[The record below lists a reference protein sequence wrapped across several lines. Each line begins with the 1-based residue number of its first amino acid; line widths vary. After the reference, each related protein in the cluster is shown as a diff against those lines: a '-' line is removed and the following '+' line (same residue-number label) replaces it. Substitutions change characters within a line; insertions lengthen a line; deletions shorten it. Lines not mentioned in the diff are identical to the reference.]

1 MSEGD
6 QISAGN
12 ISGEGIAIGRDAR
25 VDIRKIYGDIIVRV
39 DSLEDIPPVAG
50 PPPYKGLAYFTEKD
64 AHLFF
69 GREALSEKIIQRLQN
84 EQFLAILGASGSGKT
99 SLLRAGVVPRI
110 RRQNWLVRI
119 ITPTADP
126 LLQLANAL
134 IPEDAALNAAGEM
147 EEAMLQSR
155 ESLQLAA
162 KRAVIHGD
170 AEHMLL
176 IVDQFEE
183 LFTLCHDEGRQIAFL
198 ENLLHAAQQEGVLT
212 IIIGLRADMYDRAL
226 HFSGL
231 RDLLAERQIPVGPM
245 ERGELLRII
254 AEPAKVGGWGFVEG
268 LVEQILD
275 DVGSEPGRLP
285 LLSHALIETWEGRR
299 GTVMTLS
306 GYRAAGGVEGAI
318 AQTAEEMFKQF
329 SNEQVLTAAAI
340 VLSLTELGEG
350 TEITRRVASREEIA
364 RIPGSE
370 AVLELM
376 VKARLVTMD
385 SQQVQV
391 AHEAL
396 LRRWPRLQDWLQD
409 NQDRLRLER
418 RLAREAMEWA
428 EDLNRDTGAL
438 YRGARLAQALEWAD
452 EGMLSLSPLSEAFL
466 QASREEAER
475 EQRMQDAQRRREEEM
490 RQRELDHQR
499 QLAEAQK
506 RRAEDAEEAAERQ
519 RELTKIAEEAR
530 HLAESQQRRAEAREL
545 AYRSAGALDR
555 NFQSGLLYA
564 YQALKHTYAE
574 DRTITGEAHAAL
586 YNALTAPGRPLAL
599 LVGHEGEVKSIAFDS
614 EGRHLVTGSA
624 DGTAKIWDARGN
636 LLADLEGLQGAI
648 YSAVFAADGESIATA
663 GRDGTARIWD
673 LNGGHLATLQGHGN
687 RVMSAVFSPDGEEVL
702 TASWDS
708 TARLWTKKGRTKV
721 TFRGHKKPLTS
732 AIFDRSGSRIL
743 TTSHD
748 HTARLWKKD
757 GTLLAT
763 LTGHEAAVN
772 SAAFSVDGET
782 IVTASQD
789 GTARLW
795 DAQGNPLASLRG
807 HTAAVWSA
815 EFSPD
820 GDKIITGGLDGTA
833 RLWNAA
839 ASHAGEAVGEL
850 LAVLV
855 GHTGQV
861 WSAVFSPTGESIATV
876 SSDGTARLWDSS
888 GLPLL
893 ILEGHT
899 GAVLSIAYRPDGKQL
914 ATAGS
919 DGTGRIWD
927 SVGEG
932 TVTLT
937 GHRGSVN
944 SAAFN
949 ADGTRIVTASDD
961 QTARLWDMPGV
972 LAATL
977 RGHSGRLRTASFNP
991 PGDRILTAS
1000 DDHTA
1005 RLWDRQGV
1013 EIAVLEGHTAPV
1025 ITAFFSRD
1033 GSLILTAGDDRT
1045 ARLWDTQGRMH
1056 EILRHVEYLTS
1067 AAISG
1072 DNKRV
1077 ITVGVGN
1084 QAQLWDIAGLWA
1096 EIRPDL
1102 GAELGAG
1109 EAREIATLRH
1119 KAYITSAVFSPD
1131 SRYLLTTSKDG
1142 TARLWDAD
1150 GNLLA
1155 VLEGHTERVNTGIF
1169 DAEGTRILTAADD
1182 YTARI
1187 WDLEGRPLAMLEG
1200 HTSPIKAIAIDSAG
1214 GRIVTGSA
1222 GGTARVWDVEGQWLV
1237 TLEGHAGAIN
1247 SVALDRSG
1255 SYILTAGQDGTARI
1269 WRSYPNVEAL
1279 LAAAEE
1285 ALRSLMSAEAFEGV
1299 R

>member
-6 QISAGN
+6 RISAGN

-25 VDIRKIYGDIIVRV
+25 VDIRRIYGDIIVRV
-39 DSLEDIPPVAG
+39 DSLEDIPPAAG

-69 GREALSEKIIQRLQN
+69 GREGLSEKIVQRLQ
-84 EQFLAILGASGSGKT
+84 EAQFLAILGASGSGKT
-99 SLLRAGVVPRI
+99 SLLRAGVVPRV
-110 RRQNWLVRI
+110 RRKNWLVRI

-126 LLQLANAL
+126 LLQLSNAL
-134 IPEDAALNAAGEM
+134 VPEGAALDAAGEL
-147 EEAMLQSR
+147 EEALLQSR

-162 KRAVIHGD
+162 KRAVVHGA

-176 IVDQFEE
+176 VVDQFEE
-183 LFTLCHDEGRQIAFL
+183 LFTLCHDEKGQIAFL
-198 ENLLHAAQQEGVLT
+198 ENLVHAAQQEGVLT
-212 IIIGLRADMYDRAL
+212 IVIGLRADMYDRAL
-226 HFSGL
+226 HFSGF

-245 ERGELLRII
+245 ERGELLRVI
-254 AEPAKVGGWGFVEG
+254 AEPAKAGGWGFVEG
-268 LVEQILD
+268 LVEQILE

-329 SNEQVLTAAAI
+329 SEEQVRTAAAI
-340 VLSLTELGEG
+340 VLALTELGEG

-385 SQQVQV
+385 GQQVQV

-418 RLAREAMEWA
+418 RLAREATEWA
-428 EDLNRDTGAL
+428 EVLNRDTGAL

-452 EGMLSLSPLSEAFL
+452 EGMLSLGPLSEAFL

-475 EQRMQDAQRRREEEM
+475 EQRMQEAQRRREEEM
-490 RQRELDHQR
+490 RQRELEHQR
-499 QLAEAQK
+499 QLAESQK
-506 RRAEDAEEAAERQ
+506 RRAEDAEAAAERQ

-530 HLAESQQRRAEAREL
+530 HLAEAQQRRAEAREL
-545 AYRSAGALDR
+545 AYRSASALDR
-555 NFQSGLLYA
+555 NFQSGLVYA

-599 LVGHEGEVKSIAFDS
+599 LLGHEGEVKSIAYDS
-614 EGRHLVTGSA
+614 GERHLVTGSA

-636 LLADLEGLQGAI
+636 LLADLQGHQGAI
-648 YSAVFAADGESIATA
+648 YSAVFAVDGESIVTA
-663 GRDGTARIWD
+663 GRDGTARLWNI
-673 LNGGHLATLQGHGN
+673 NGEPLAILQGHGN

-702 TASWDS
+702 TASWDG
-708 TARLWTKKGRTKV
+708 TARLWNKKGRTKV
-721 TFRGHKKPLTS
+721 TFSGHKKPLTS
-732 AIFDRSGSRIL
+732 AVFDRGGSCIL

-757 GTLLAT
+757 GTLLET

-772 SAAFSVDGET
+772 SAVFSADGER
-782 IVTASQD
+782 ILTASQD

-795 DAQGNPLASLRG
+795 DAQGNPLVSLRG

-815 EFSPD
+815 EFSPG

-833 RLWNAA
+833 RLWHA
-839 ASHAGEAVGEL
+839 AGEAMGEP

-855 GHTGQV
+855 GHTGQI
-861 WSAVFSPTGESIATV
+861 WSAVFSPAGDRIATV
-876 SSDGTARLWDSS
+876 SSDGMARLWDNS

-899 GAVLSIAYRPDGKQL
+899 GAVLSVAYRPDGKQL

-932 TVTLT
+932 MVTLA
-937 GHRGSVN
+937 GHAGSVN
-944 SAAFN
+944 SAAFD
-949 ADGTRIVTASDD
+949 AKGTCIVTASDD
-961 QTARLWDMPGV
+961 QTARLWKMSGV
-972 LAATL
+972 PVATMH
-977 RGHSGRLRTASFNP
+977 GHSGRLRSASFNAA
-991 PGDRILTAS
+991 GDRILTAS

-1005 RLWDRQGV
+1005 RLWDRQGG

-1025 ITAFFSRD
+1025 ITASFSRD

-1045 ARLWDTQGRMH
+1045 ARLWDAQGHMR

-1067 AAISG
+1067 AAISS
-1072 DNKRV
+1072 DDRRV
-1077 ITVGVGN
+1077 ITIGVGN
-1084 QAQLWDIAGLWA
+1084 QAQLWDIAGL
-1096 EIRPDL
+1096 RPDL
-1102 GAELGAG
+1102 GPDVGAG

-1150 GNLLA
+1150 GTLLA
-1155 VLEGHTERVNTGIF
+1155 VLEGHTQRVNIGIF
-1169 DAEGTRILTAADD
+1169 DAAGTHILTAADD

-1187 WDLEGRPLAMLEG
+1187 WDLEGRPLAVLKG
-1200 HTSPIKAIAIDSAG
+1200 HTSPIKAIAIDLAG

-1222 GGTARVWDVEGQWLV
+1222 GGTARVWDDQGQWLV

-1247 SVALDRSG
+1247 SVAVDRSG

-1269 WRSYPNVEAL
+1269 WRNYPGVEAM
-1279 LAAAEE
+1279 LAAAEQ
-1285 ALRSLMSAEAFEGV
+1285 ALQSLMSAEAFEGV